1 MAKNIVIDVKVNG
14 LGAIEKQLK
23 GVTNEIDNIKNSD
36 IIDSKKLKAA
46 ETAAISFKKEIAD
59 ANTELANVGEKAAV
73 GVKDLKTQLREATK
87 ELNLLA
93 ASEVVDPVAMQN
105 AVAKVGQLKDRM
117 SDVREQVGVMAGG
130 SDFEKM
136 AGGFGLIGDQLSNMD
151 FEGATQNTRNLAT
164 TMKTMNPAA
173 MAGQLKELGGA
184 VLKLGAQF
192 VKMGIQLL
200 MNPLLWIP
208 AAIAAVIAIIVLLKD
223 KVDILGK
230 AFDMMM
236 VPINYLI
243 QKLKDLGD
251 MLGLTT
257 FASDEAS
264 AKIVSNSEKTTKAI
278 EKSGNRQTEAIDAEI
293 SMRKAAGQDTED
305 LEIKKQ
311 NAILATARTQFIA
324 AQTVIDS
331 LMSQMKLH
339 GKLTEEQTKEL
350 EKQKENLDNF
360 SKQMR
365 GAKQELVNIS
375 ISSDKKINDE
385 ADKSNEDRLA
395 KQKEAD
401 AKRIKLKEDMAR
413 AELDALRRTNDLID
427 SLIVDQQERETA
439 QLKRK
444 TEREIEE
451 VTKNELLKAD
461 TKAKLIEQIVNDSKS
476 KQKKIDDDELK
487 RQMDQY
493 EKERLAWVK
502 FNDELLALKN
512 INKANMDSVLLSE
525 NEKEV
530 KAINDK
536 YDDMLNASRDYYKK
550 EIEAAKGNAL
560 IIAGLKALQAGD
572 EAAIE
577 VKRKEDKEKQNVDK
591 KLKEI
596 ADVEETYNNVVQAT
610 QAGID
615 LLNSLDANRINKIN
629 ETHQQELSEL
639 DSKQQAEIAAS
650 GGSEEE
656 KAAIDAKYAEL
667 RYQSDLKATKKL
679 NEIKKKQFIIDKAF
693 KLATAVGETGL
704 AIAKANALGF
714 PASIPAMIFAAS
726 TGALQIAAIA
736 ATKFQGDAGPSAP
749 STPGFSAGAGG
760 GSTQP
765 TTPTMKDSL
774 EKKNDLN
781 NITSE
786 KTQELPQFTVKAIIS
801 ETEVTDTQNKVSKMR
816 TNAEL

>member
-1 MAKNIVIDVKVNG
+1 
-14 LGAIEKQLK
+14 
-23 GVTNEIDNIKNSD
+23 
-36 IIDSKKLKAA
+36 
-46 ETAAISFKKEIAD
+46 
-59 ANTELANVGEKAAV
+59 
-73 GVKDLKTQLREATK
+73 
-87 ELNLLA
+87 
-93 ASEVVDPVAMQN
+93 
-105 AVAKVGQLKDRM
+105 
-117 SDVREQVGVMAGG
+117 
-130 SDFEKM
+130 
-136 AGGFGLIGDQLSNMD
+136 
-151 FEGATQNTRNLAT
+151 
-164 TMKTMNPAA
+164 

-192 VKMGIQLL
+192 VKMGLQLL
-200 MNPLLWIP
+200 ANPLLWIP

-236 VPINYLI
+236 VPVNYLI

-264 AKIVSNSEKTTKAI
+264 AKIISNNEKMTKSI
-278 EKSGNRQTEAIDAEI
+278 EKSGNRQVEALDAEI

-311 NAILATARTQFIA
+311 NAILATSRTQFLA
-324 AQTVIDS
+324 TQTVIDS

-350 EKQKENLDNF
+350 EKQQENLDNF

-365 GAKQELVNIS
+365 GAKQEIVNIS
-375 ISSDKKINDE
+375 ISSDKKINDAAE
-385 ADKSNEDRLA
+385 KSNEDRLA

-401 AKRIKLKEDMAR
+401 AKRIKLKEDMVR

-427 SLIVDQQERETA
+427 GLIVDQQERETA

-461 TKAKLIEQIVNDSKS
+461 TKAKLIEQIRNDSKS

-493 EKERLAWVK
+493 EKEKLAWVK
-502 FNDELLALKN
+502 FNEELLTLKN

-536 YDDMLNASRDYYKK
+536 YDDMLNASKEYYKK

-577 VKRKEDKEKQNVDK
+577 VKRTEDKEKQNVEK
-591 KLKEI
+591 RLKDI
-596 ADVEETYNNVVQAT
+596 ANVEETYDVIVQVA
-610 QAGID
+610 QAGIE

-629 ETHQQELSEL
+629 ETHQQELSDL
-639 DSKQQAEIAAS
+639 DSKQKSEIAAS

-667 RYQSDLKATKKL
+667 KYQSDLKATKKL
-679 NEIKKKQFIIDKAF
+679 NEIKKKQFIIDKTF
-693 KLATAVGETGL
+693 KLATAVGETAL

-736 ATKFQGDAGPSAP
+736 ATKFQGDTGPSAP
-749 STPGFSAGAGG
+749 SSPGFSAGAGG

-765 TTPTMKDSL
+765 ATPTLKDSL

-781 NITSE
+781 NVTSE

-801 ETEVTDTQNKVSKMR
+801 ETEVTETQNRVSKMR

>member
-1 MAKNIVIDVKVNG
+1 
-14 LGAIEKQLK
+14 
-23 GVTNEIDNIKNSD
+23 
-36 IIDSKKLKAA
+36 
-46 ETAAISFKKEIAD
+46 
-59 ANTELANVGEKAAV
+59 
-73 GVKDLKTQLREATK
+73 
-87 ELNLLA
+87 
-93 ASEVVDPVAMQN
+93 
-105 AVAKVGQLKDRM
+105 
-117 SDVREQVGVMAGG
+117 
-130 SDFEKM
+130 M

-365 GAKQELVNIS
+365 GAKQEIVNIS
-375 ISSDKKINDE
+375 ISSDKKINDAAE
-385 ADKSNEDRLA
+385 KSNEDRLA

-401 AKRIKLKEDMAR
+401 AKRAKLKEDMAS

-487 RQMDQY
+487 RQKDQY

-512 INKANMDSVLLSE
+512 INKTNMDSILLTE

-577 VKRKEDKEKQNVDK
+577 VKRKEDKEKQNVNNN
-591 KLKEI
+591 LKEI
-596 ADVEETYNNVVQAT
+596 EDIEKTFNDIKNIT
-610 QAGID
+610 QAAMD
-615 LLNSLDANRINKIN
+615 FLTSLDANRVSKIN
-629 ETHQQELSEL
+629 ENHQQELSEL
-639 DSKQQAEIAAS
+639 DAKQQAEIAAS
-650 GGSEEE
+650 GGSEEQ

-667 RYQSDLKATKKL
+667 KYQSDLKANKKL

-693 KLATAVGETGL
+693 KLATGAGE
-704 AIAKANALGF
+704 IALGMLKAF
-714 PASIPAMIFAAS
+714 ELGPLVAPAAMAMVA
-726 TGALQIAAIA
+726 TVGALNMAAIA